1 MQTVITIARAFGSGG
16 SEVGRMIA
24 SRLGFYYADRLV
36 LMEGQ
41 YPIDANALTVN
52 GEYLSAIPTAKAP
65 NYHADTSVMESL
77 PAACASVGMDFNDF
91 RNGGWIYCGAPN
103 DPLVGS
109 VYVNCTHTD
118 TKSTVWTTY

>member
-1 MQTVITIARAFGSGG
+1 MKTVITIARGFGSGG